1 MDKTSK
7 KMEYF
12 NKRARLILDE
22 RKTPGQDAQIYSD
35 LGDAF
40 ALISNRV
47 FDLGIESAQRVCIVL
62 NDEELNRIFEE
73 VKISVK

>member
-1 MDKTSK
+1 MDNTTNKI
-7 KMEYF
+7 EYF

-47 FDLGIESAQRVCIVL
+47 FDLGIESAQRVCMAL
-62 NDEELNRIFEE
+62 KDEELNKIFEE
-73 VKISVK
+73 LKTITK